1 MILSRVA
8 GVCSRAM
15 STQVAVILSGC
26 GVYDGTEVHE
36 ASALLT
42 HLSRHG
48 AEVAMF
54 APDKDQMHVIDHTAG
69 APMEETRNVLKES
82 ARIARGDISA
92 LDKLD
97 VDKFDALMI
106 PGGFGAAKNLSTF
119 ATEGSDMSVDTGL
132 SEIVAKFHGAGKVI
146 GLTCIAP
153 TIAARLIPG
162 VEVTVGNDK
171 EEDGK
176 WPYCGTAGAIEA
188 MGGVHVVTTVDQ
200 CHVDAKN
207 KVVTTA
213 AYMCN
218 TKLHEI
224 YDGIG
229 ELVSAVLKLTK

>member
-1 MILSRVA
+1 
-8 GVCSRAM
+8 M
-15 STQVAVILSGC
+15 STQVAVVLSGC

-36 ASALLT
+36 ASAVLT

-82 ARIARGDISA
+82 ARIARGNISA
-92 LDKLD
+92 LQMLD
-97 VDKFDALMI
+97 VEKFDILLI
-106 PGGFGAAKNLSTF
+106 PGGFGAAKNLSSF
-119 ATEGSDMSVDTGL
+119 ATKGADMTVDAGL
-132 SEIVAKFHGAGKVI
+132 AEIVKKFHADGKAI
-146 GLTCIAP
+146 GMCCIAP
-153 TIAARLIPG
+153 TIAAKLIPG
-162 VEVTVGNDK
+162 VEVTVGGAT

-176 WPYCGTAGAIEA
+176 WPYSGTAGAIEA

-200 CHVDAKN
+200 CHVDSKH

-218 TKLHEI
+218 TAMHEI

-229 ELVSAVLKLTK
+229 EMVSSVLKLSKD